1 MRRREPSKK
10 PPNAASVEG
19 FKMGRF
25 EDRLAAIGSGLAAAV
40 ADLSDQD
47 RADMVAQLAE
57 ERQRIE
63 AHAAE
68 YAMLLKIAD
77 KLLEAL

>member
-1 MRRREPSKK
+1 MRRHEPSKK

-40 ADLSDQD
+40 ADLSDQE

-68 YAMLLKIAD
+68 YAMLIKIAD

>member
-1 MRRREPSKK
+1 
-10 PPNAASVEG
+10 
-19 FKMGRF
+19 MGRF

-40 ADLSDQD
+40 ADLSDRE

>member
-19 FKMGRF
+19 FNMGRF